1 MASGVD
7 FDRLADGYRYRPSS
21 PAALRRAGRAALEAG
36 LKAGDVAVDVGGGRG
51 EHASEFAAAGATA
64 VVVDRSQPML
74 AVARASGVLGVLGD
88 GRRLPLRSG
97 VARLVYFHASVHYG
111 GWREMLD
118 EAVRVVA
125 PGGVVWVWT
134 FAPDHFRES
143 FLAEWFPSVPRIDE
157 ERFPDPGRLLGQLA
171 RCSLEGG
178 RKESATETVTRTAGD
193 WVGGVRAG
201 FVSTLHLIDPDEI
214 DDGLARFQAAHPDP
228 AEEIRYRL
236 SLEAVWARKP
246 SLP

>member
-7 FDRLADGYRYRPSS
+7 FERLADGYRYRPSS

-36 LKAGDVAVDVGGGRG
+36 LGAGDLAVDVGGGRG
-51 EHASEFAAAGATA
+51 EHASEFAAAGAIA
-64 VVVDRSQPML
+64 LVVDRSETML
-74 AVARASGVLGVLGD
+74 REARACGIPGVLGD
-88 GRRLPLRSG
+88 GRHLPLRSG

-111 GWREMLD
+111 GWRDMLD
-118 EAVRVVA
+118 EAGRVVA
-125 PGGVVWVWT
+125 PGGVVWIWT
-134 FAPDHFRES
+134 FASQHFRES

-157 ERFPDPGRLLGQLA
+157 ARFPDPGALLGHLA
-171 RCSLEGG
+171 GCSLEGG
-178 RKESATETVTRTAGD
+178 HRDTATETVARTAGE
-193 WVGGVRAG
+193 WVAGVRAG
-201 FVSTLHLIDPDEI
+201 FVSTLQLIDPDEI
-214 DDGLARFQAAHPDP
+214 DQGLARFLAAHPDP